1 MTTTDFG
8 PVHNSVL
15 ELTDRL
21 RETDAYP
28 LFPVVAQAGPT
39 RARIR
44 VAGRATEGEVTVL
57 ASADYL
63 GLAHHPEVRE
73 RAADALR
80 RFGTGTYGS
89 QAVGGFTELHEEL
102 ERTVADWFDRPAAL
116 LFPSGLQANLGVLGT
131 LAGPG
136 DTVFLDRFDH
146 GSLTMGAR
154 LSGAGVRTFRHNDT
168 AHLEE
173 LLNDG
178 EARQGRRLIVVDGLF
193 SADGDLPPLREIADL
208 ARRHQALLIVDEAH
222 SAGALGA
229 RGRGAAELLGVLD
242 RVDVL
247 TGTFS
252 KSFASTGGYV
262 CANERVVDLLRHTA
276 GAYLLT
282 LGLSPATVGAVLGA
296 FEALAREGAER
307 RRRLA
312 ERSEALRRM
321 LREAGVGIGA
331 SQAHVVVV
339 PTGTVDRTARIARR
353 LVGEGLLVGPLFPP
367 AVPIG
372 GARLRLGVTAAHS
385 EADLQRAVQLISA
398 AVAGER

>member
-8 PVHNSVL
+8 AVHNSVL

-21 RETDAYP
+21 RKADRYP

-39 RARIR
+39 RARVR
-44 VAGRATEGEVTVL
+44 AAGCAAERDVTVL

-63 GLAHHPEVRE
+63 GPAHHPEVRE
-73 RAADALR
+73 RAADAPR

-102 ERTVADWFDRPAAL
+102 ERTVAAWFDRPAAL
-116 LFPSGLQANLGVLGT
+116 LFPSGPQADLGVLGA

-136 DTVFLDRFDH
+136 DMVFLDRFDH
-146 GSLTMGAR
+146 GSITMGAR
-154 LSGAGVRTFRHNDT
+154 LSGAGVRMFRHNDT

-173 LLNDG
+173 LLNSG
-178 EARQGRRLIVVDGLF
+178 EAQEARRRLIVVAGLF
-193 SADGDLPPLREIADL
+193 SADGDLPPLREIAGL
-208 ARRHQALLIVDEAH
+208 AQRHQSLLIVDEAH

-242 RVDVL
+242 RVDVI

-252 KSFASTGGYV
+252 KSFASTGGCV
-262 CANERVVDLLRHTA
+262 CANERVADLLRHAA

-282 LGLSPATVGAVLGA
+282 LGLSPATVGAVFGA
-296 FEALAREGAER
+296 FGVVAREGAER
-307 RRRLA
+307 RRRPVELSA
-312 ERSEALRRM
+312 ALHEM
-321 LREAGVGIGA
+321 LRAAGVGIGA
-331 SQAHVVVV
+331 SQAHVVV

-385 EADLQRAVQLISA
+385 EAELQRAAQLIA
-398 AVAGER
+398 TAVAEEQ